1 MVGVQGER
9 KADICGEISS
19 VPRQWVA
26 SREEP
31 LKSLSHMC
39 WSTIADRRCP
49 LSEPITAV
57 QLSRRQPSF
66 VPLPG
71 HSAINQRNA

>member
-31 LKSLSHMC
+31 LRACPICAGRESL
-39 WSTIADRRCP
+39 IVADPFLNR
-49 LSEPITAV
+49 
-57 QLSRRQPSF
+57 
-66 VPLPG
+66 
-71 HSAINQRNA
+71 